1 MFEGKGKRQGSG
13 AGWTKG
19 EQSRRRRPLLDGW
32 SLQLQQVRARSGR
45 VCGLWLAVVCRRG
58 MPLCHPLQGPPA
70 PALCS
75 TAMPSAL
82 GGEVRGNVHPWM
94 YGASTFATRAGGCPP
109 SAVVREATATCKVQ
123 GLGHCRNRLCIITQL
138 LLSTYLDSEGDLT

>member
-94 YGASTFATRAGGCPP
+94 YGASTFATRAGGWMPAQRCG
-109 SAVVREATATCKVQ
+109 SR
-123 GLGHCRNRLCIITQL
+123 GNG
-138 LLSTYLDSEGDLT
+138 YL